1 MMMIRHNVP
10 TLALCRALVSIHAQ
24 CNDCASALP
33 SASETWLY
41 RRVSGLLIRSGQA
54 QTEEEEEKVEE
65 EERAKKKKNKAQYAM
80 SEWPCT
86 SLHLSC
92 TQTPTLNHTA
102 RAHRIH
108 TAGSASRSSDPPT
121 HMVLWMCQYNSGS
134 YHKQFESSR
143 NSCEKQWNTRVRNH
157 EYLLHAS
164 SSGSSIRP
172 ALLYRQYRTGSLVRG
187 A

>member
-65 EERAKKKKNKAQYAM
+65 EERAKKKKQG
-80 SEWPCT
+80 T
-86 SLHLSC
+86 
-92 TQTPTLNHTA
+92 
-102 RAHRIH
+102 
-108 TAGSASRSSDPPT
+108 
-121 HMVLWMCQYNSGS
+121 
-134 YHKQFESSR
+134 
-143 NSCEKQWNTRVRNH
+143 VRN
-157 EYLLHAS
+157 E
-164 SSGSSIRP
+164 RM
-172 ALLYRQYRTGSLVRG
+172 ALYKSAPLVHPNTHSQSHCSC

>member
-65 EERAKKKKNKAQYAM
+65 EERAKKKKQG
-80 SEWPCT
+80 T
-86 SLHLSC
+86 
-92 TQTPTLNHTA
+92 
-102 RAHRIH
+102 
-108 TAGSASRSSDPPT
+108 
-121 HMVLWMCQYNSGS
+121 
-134 YHKQFESSR
+134 
-143 NSCEKQWNTRVRNH
+143 VRN
-157 EYLLHAS
+157 E
-164 SSGSSIRP
+164 RM
-172 ALLYRQYRTGSLVRG
+172 ALYKSAPLVHPNIHSQSHRSC

>member
-54 QTEEEEEKVEE
+54 QTEQEEEKVEE
-65 EERAKKKKNKAQYAM
+65 EEEGAKKKRQG
-80 SEWPCT
+80 T
-86 SLHLSC
+86 
-92 TQTPTLNHTA
+92 
-102 RAHRIH
+102 
-108 TAGSASRSSDPPT
+108 
-121 HMVLWMCQYNSGS
+121 
-134 YHKQFESSR
+134 
-143 NSCEKQWNTRVRNH
+143 VRN
-157 EYLLHAS
+157 ERMALYKS
-164 SSGSSIRP
+164 
-172 ALLYRQYRTGSLVRG
+172 ALLVHPNTHSQSHRSC

>member
-1 MMMIRHNVP
+1 MIRHNVP

-65 EERAKKKKNKAQYAM
+65 EERAKKKQG
-80 SEWPCT
+80 T
-86 SLHLSC
+86 
-92 TQTPTLNHTA
+92 
-102 RAHRIH
+102 
-108 TAGSASRSSDPPT
+108 
-121 HMVLWMCQYNSGS
+121 
-134 YHKQFESSR
+134 
-143 NSCEKQWNTRVRNH
+143 VRN
-157 EYLLHAS
+157 E
-164 SSGSSIRP
+164 RM
-172 ALLYRQYRTGSLVRG
+172 ALYKSAPLVHPNTHSQSHRSC

>member
-1 MMMIRHNVP
+1 MMIRHNVP

-65 EERAKKKKNKAQYAM
+65 EERAKKKQG
-80 SEWPCT
+80 T
-86 SLHLSC
+86 
-92 TQTPTLNHTA
+92 
-102 RAHRIH
+102 
-108 TAGSASRSSDPPT
+108 
-121 HMVLWMCQYNSGS
+121 
-134 YHKQFESSR
+134 
-143 NSCEKQWNTRVRNH
+143 VRN
-157 EYLLHAS
+157 E
-164 SSGSSIRP
+164 RM
-172 ALLYRQYRTGSLVRG
+172 ALYKSAPLVHPNTHSQSHRSC